1 MARRSSLARGELL
14 ARVLAGCWRP
24 EPPALSCSPGELA
37 IATPLLI
44 EAGVAALTWRRLQGS
59 DVARVPSADRL
70 RDAAR
75 RDAVWSAQGAVSL
88 RRAMAALTAAGIDPL
103 LAKGWAIAGIYPSRA
118 LRPYG
123 DLDLYVPPRAI
134 GPARQALLPLA
145 LEVRVDLQAHPVELD
160 DRPFAELVARAV
172 VHRLGGGTV
181 AVLGPEDHLR
191 LLCLHLLRHQGIRP
205 LWLCDVAAALERLP
219 PGFDWHLLL
228 RGSRRRARWVL
239 CVLGL
244 AHTLLGARLD
254 PPAALRAAARP
265 PRWVERALLRRWGLG
280 MRIFPRRDLLAHL
293 REPRGLAEALRDRWP
308 SPLAAAIH
316 WGGIPGR
323 RPRRRYQLL
332 DLLWLAYWFA
342 RLRLFPPA
350 SASRRAG
357 LSDARFERMRRLTI

>member
-1 MARRSSLARGELL
+1 MASRSPLARGEVL
-14 ARVLAGCWRP
+14 ARALAGCWRP
-24 EPPALSCSPGELA
+24 TPPAVSLSPGQLA
-37 IATPLLI
+37 AATPLLI
-44 EAGVAALTWRRLQGS
+44 EAGVAGLAWRRLQGS
-59 DVARVPSADRL
+59 ALAHGSAADRL

-75 RDAVWSAQGAVSL
+75 LDAVRAAQGGHALRLAV
-88 RRAMAALTAAGIDPL
+88 AAVGAAGIDPL
-103 LAKGWAIAGIYPSRA
+103 LAKGWVAAGLYPSRA

-123 DLDLYVPPRAI
+123 DLDLYVPPEALE
-134 GPARQALLPLA
+134 PARRALRPLA
-145 LEVRVDLQAHPVELD
+145 LAVGVDLQPHPVELD
-160 DRPFAELVARAV
+160 DRPYAALLARAAA
-172 VHRLGGGTV
+172 HPMGGGTV
-181 AVLGPEDHLR
+181 RALCPEDHLR

-205 LWLCDVAAALERLP
+205 LWLCDIAAALECLP

-265 PRWVERALLRRWGLG
+265 PRWVERTLLHRWGLG

-308 SPLAAAIH
+308 SPLAAAVH
-316 WGGIPGR
+316 WGGILGR
-323 RPRRRYQLL
+323 RQRRRYQLL